1 LTNIVQLLR
10 IYLRSAEI
18 VAGEKPEQGSVA
30 LPADMLEKVQQ
41 CVAAQEAQR
50 AEDEARRSERQ
61 AYMEELI
68 EMYGKIGKEAAA
80 LRWAASL

>member
-18 VAGEKPEQGSVA
+18 VTGEKPEQGSVA